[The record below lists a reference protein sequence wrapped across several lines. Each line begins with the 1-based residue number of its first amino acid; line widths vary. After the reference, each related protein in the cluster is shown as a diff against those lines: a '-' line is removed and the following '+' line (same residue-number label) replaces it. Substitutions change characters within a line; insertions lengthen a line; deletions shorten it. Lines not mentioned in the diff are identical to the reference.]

1 LQSIIFIFWE
11 DFKMASV
18 SRLTSIT
25 AYDNQSKYFA
35 TISNNLTNAQTP
47 GFKRDIPLFR
57 PLLEQGMG
65 SPRYPLISETRTL
78 FHQGDLHQ
86 TGNALD
92 LAIDGDG
99 FFKVRTPNGLLYT
112 RAGNFKLNEKGV
124 LINANGFPVMGR
136 AGEIVLKGKAF
147 MVRKDGT
154 VEADGGKVDQI
165 AVVTFPDPGVLKK
178 EGQNLFRLESS
189 QEGKLG
195 GGGVVLQGTLE
206 ASNVNPIEEMVKLID
221 SLRTYESCLK
231 MIQSQ
236 DELDSK
242 AANEVGRV

>member
-1 LQSIIFIFWE
+1 
-11 DFKMASV
+11 MAGT

-25 AYDNQSKYFA
+25 AYDNQSKYFS
-35 TISNNLTNAQTP
+35 TITNNLTNAQTP

-57 PLLEQGMG
+57 PLIEHSMG
-65 SPRYPLISETRTL
+65 SSRNSLISETRTL
-78 FHQGDLHQ
+78 FQQGDLHQ

-92 LAIDGDG
+92 LAIEGEG
-99 FFKVRTPNGLLYT
+99 FFKVQTPNGLRYT

-124 LINANGFPVMGR
+124 LIHANGFPVMGK
-136 AGEIVLKGKAF
+136 AGEIVLRGKAITI
-147 MVRKDGT
+147 RKDGT

-165 AVVTFPDPGVLKK
+165 AVVVFADPGVLKK
-178 EGQNLFRLESS
+178 EGQNLFRAEGS
-189 QEGKLG
+189 QEGKAG
-195 GGGVVLQGTLE
+195 GGGQVLQGTLE

-231 MIQSQ
+231 MIQCH
-236 DELDSK
+236 DEMDSK